1 LAFGVWGSGRSMN
14 GGEPLWHLLQRPRD
28 FRPDALHECKPSQ
41 QAAPGNDPNAWVV
54 SWLCLKWMI
63 EPTAGRDIALG
74 NSREP
79 PVQPDVLAFLA
90 LEGIC
95 EVLGHVL
102 KRLQSCSFAARLPT
116 RPFAYPDKPT
126 GGYPYT
132 PRRPFSALGLGKRN
146 RFSLESSKGGSLR
159 GNILPRLAPR
169 ASKE

>member
-1 LAFGVWGSGRSMN
+1 MN

-28 FRPDALHECKPSQ
+28 CRPGALDECKPSQ
-41 QAAPGNDPNAWVV
+41 QAAPGNDPNVWVV

-102 KRLQSCSFAARLPT
+102 KRLPSSLARARPVYLPAHS
-116 RPFAYPDKPT
+116 RYPDKPT
-126 GGYPYT
+126 GGYPYAET
-132 PRRPFSALGLGKRN
+132 PGL
-146 RFSLESSKGGSLR
+146 RF
-159 GNILPRLAPR
+159 R
-169 ASKE
+169 AWQA

>member
-1 LAFGVWGSGRSMN
+1 MN

-79 PVQPDVLAFLA
+79 PVQPDVLAFLV
-90 LEGIC
+90 LGGIC

-102 KRLQSCSFAARLPT
+102 KRLPSSLARS
-116 RPFAYPDKPT
+116 RPVYLHAPSRYPDKPT

-146 RFSLESSKGGSLR
+146 RFSLESSKGGFLR
-159 GNILPRLAPR
+159 GNVLPRLAPK
-169 ASKE
+169 ASTE